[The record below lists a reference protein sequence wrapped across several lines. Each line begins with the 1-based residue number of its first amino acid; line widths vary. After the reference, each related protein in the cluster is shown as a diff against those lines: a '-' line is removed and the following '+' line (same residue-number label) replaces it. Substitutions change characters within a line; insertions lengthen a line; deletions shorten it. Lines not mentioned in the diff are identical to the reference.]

1 MVTRGSN
8 KRDQRRESHSG
19 LYDNGRASSKRAL
32 TRSLELAKEAVRL
45 DSTNADPH
53 AAIQYYSE
61 SVSLLNEIIE
71 RMLRNANGMSA
82 QTELMRVRSIVST
95 KTICFFGGLLFTSI
109 LQHDTY
115 ANRLNILRQ
124 THIGGASSGVPTVQ
138 PFYLKPRL

>member
-1 MVTRGSN
+1 MVTRGAN

-71 RMLRNANGMSA
+71 RMMRNANGIAA
-82 QTELMRVRSIVST
+82 QTELMRLRSIVST
-95 KTICFFGGLLFTSI
+95 KTDCFFGGLLFTSI

-124 THIGGASSGVPTVQ
+124 IHNGGASSDIPTLQ